1 MVYYLVSMN
10 PLLSPALSPA
20 LSGEHDNFKPA
31 AMNATP
37 ADEGL
42 MKERKSSIFNLLAE
56 PVRDALGGAGIL
68 EPTEPQKKAIP
79 PILKGENI
87 LLTAPTGSGKTEACM
102 LPIFSKFLE
111 DRPEHGISLLYI
123 TPLRAL
129 NRDMLRRMTYW
140 ANHLEMTVEVR
151 HGDTPQSVRRR
162 QAVKP
167 PDMLITTPETLQAI
181 LPGRLMRR
189 HLSSV
194 RWVLVDEVHEL
205 AEDKRGA
212 QLTIALE
219 RLARITTREFQRI
232 GVSATVGSPATVA
245 KFLTGTN
252 REVKIIEVFPP
263 KDYCYHIER
272 PIPGEA
278 EYETAQKLYTS
289 PEAAARLLRIR
300 ELVETHS
307 STLIFVNSRQNAE
320 MLGLRFNILGK
331 DIGVH
336 HGSLSREER
345 HRVEDE
351 LKAGRLKGVV
361 CTSTLEL
368 GIDIGSVDLV
378 VQYLSPRQV
387 SPFIQRVGRSGHR
400 MNGVSQGT
408 IITAYSEDT
417 LESMAVVARAFRKE
431 LEPTKLHENALDVL
445 AHQIAGLLMDEREVT
460 TQEAFRLIRQ
470 AYPYRELELASFLSV
485 IELLETLGKVHRHGD
500 RIIQS
505 GKTRTYYFENLS
517 MIPDERIYPIIDVT
531 TDRRVGVLGEE
542 FMSTKAKVGLN
553 FICRGLVWQIVSLGQ
568 EGHVYVKPIND
579 PTAAIPGWDG
589 EILPVPFET
598 AQEVGRLRRR
608 LAEAVRG
615 GLSETT
621 AISSDEAP
629 VERYALR
636 MATEE
641 VREMINSGFPVPDDR
656 IMLAEGYDHFVVL
669 HCAFG
674 EGVNRALGYLS
685 DYIFSG
691 KGLVRNWWADGY
703 RLLVELSVEASQ
715 SFLQVFTAKLLGF
728 AAEEVDDIFRKYLD
742 IHFPFGYTMKFVA
755 ERFGILPRGI
765 YLSDLDLDELWQR
778 NKETPVG
785 LETIREVRMRKVDL
799 NNLKEVL
806 SRIRRKEVEIRL
818 LVTQKPSPFAYR
830 MLNQFAQVPEMMAPE
845 TVQIDSLAR
854 MKSAIEHH
862 RVQLFCINCGE
873 LEQERQVKD
882 MPEQPHCQRCG
893 SGLLAAFHRS
903 NSFARESVLKRLS
916 GQALNVEEQKA
927 LAETRRNADVV
938 LSYGKKG
945 IVAMSVRGIGPQTA
959 ARILAKMHLDE
970 AEFYKDLL
978 NAKILY
984 METRQYWKE
993 K

>member
-1 MVYYLVSMN
+1 M
-10 PLLSPALSPA
+10 
-20 LSGEHDNFKPA
+20 D
-31 AMNATP
+31 
-37 ADEGL
+37 
-42 MKERKSSIFNLLAE
+42 
-56 PVRDALGGAGIL
+56 GAGIL

-79 PILKGENI
+79 PILRGENI

-102 LPIFSKFLE
+102 LPIFSKYLE
-111 DRPEHGISLLYI
+111 DSPAHGISIIYI
-123 TPLRAL
+123 TPLKAL

-140 ANHLEMTVEVR
+140 ASRLGIKVEVR
-151 HGDTPQSVRRR
+151 HGDTPQAERR
-162 QAVKP
+162 QQAIKP
-167 PDMLITTPETLQAI
+167 PEMLITTPETLQAI

-219 RLARITTREFQRI
+219 RLARITSREFQRI
-232 GVSATVGSPATVA
+232 GVSATVGSPATVS
-245 KFLTGTN
+245 KFLSGTD
-252 REVKIIEVFPP
+252 RDVKIIEVSPP
-263 KDYCYHIER
+263 KDYRYLVER
-272 PIPGEA
+272 PIPGEE
-278 EYETAQKLYTS
+278 EYEKAQKLYAT
-289 PEAAARLLRIR
+289 PEVAARLLRIKD
-300 ELVETHS
+300 LVDTHS

-331 DIGVH
+331 EIGVH

-345 HRVEDE
+345 NRVEDDF
-351 LKAGRLKGVV
+351 KAGRLKGIV

-368 GIDIGSVDLV
+368 GIDVGSVDLV

-400 MNGVSQGT
+400 MNAVSEGT

-417 LESMAVVARAFRKE
+417 LESMAVVARASQKE

-445 AHQIAGLLMDEREVT
+445 AHQIAGLVMDEREVT
-460 TQEAFRLIRQ
+460 IQEAFRLVRQ
-470 AYPYRELELASFLSV
+470 AYPYRSLELASFLSV
-485 IELLETLGKVHRHGD
+485 LELLETLGKVRRYGD
-500 RIIQS
+500 RITQS
-505 GKTRTYYFENLS
+505 GKTRAYYFENLS

-553 FICRGLVWQIVSLGQ
+553 FICRGMVWQIVSLGH
-568 EGHVYVKPIND
+568 EGHVYVKPIED

-598 AQEVGRLRRR
+598 AQEVGLLRRKIAQAI
-608 LAEAVRG
+608 LG
-615 GLSETT
+615 GLSETAT
-621 AISSDEAP
+621 ISLHEAP

-641 VREMINSGFPVPDDR
+641 VREMIDSGFPVPDDKTV
-656 IMLAEGYDHFVVL
+656 LAEGYDNFLVL

-674 EGVNRALGYLS
+674 EGVNRGLGYLS
-685 DYIFSG
+685 DYVCSG
-691 KGLVRNWWADGY
+691 KGLIRNWWADGY
-703 RLLVELSVEASQ
+703 RLLVELSVQASQ
-715 SFLQVFTAKLLGF
+715 NFLQEFTGKLFGL
-728 AAEEVDDIFRKYLD
+728 ATEVVDETFRKYLD
-742 IHFPFGYTMKFVA
+742 LHFPFGSTMKFVA
-755 ERFGILPRGI
+755 ERFGVLPHGI
-765 YLSDLDLDELWQR
+765 YLGDLDLDELWQR
-778 NKETPVG
+778 NKETPIG
-785 LETIREVRMRKVDL
+785 LETIREVRMSKVDL

-806 SRIRRKEVEIRL
+806 DMIGRKEVQIQL
-818 LVTQKPSPFAYR
+818 HVTQKPSPLAYR
-830 MLNQFAQVPEMMAPE
+830 MLNQFAAVPEMMAPE

-854 MKSAIEHH
+854 MKRTIEHH
-862 RVQLFCINCGE
+862 QVQLLCMNCGE
-873 LEQERQVKD
+873 SEEEKQVKD
-882 MPEQPHCQRCG
+882 MPEQPHCSRCG

-903 NSFARESVLKRLS
+903 NSFAKESVLKRLN
-916 GQALNVEEQKA
+916 GQGLSADEQKA
-927 LAETRRNADVV
+927 LSETRRNADVV

-945 IVAMSVRGIGPQTA
+945 IIAMSVRGIGPQTA
-959 ARILAKMHLDE
+959 ARILARMHLDE
-970 AEFYKDLL
+970 AQFYKDLL
-978 NAKILY
+978 DAKILY